1 MWRNQLRKFS
11 RKVQPNIIA
20 KSIGF
25 QLKLWMF
32 ISLLLFCQ
40 KLLARKLLLIRVHLS
55 FSFQIWALKSL
66 GERESAT
73 TFLPITSDKTEV
85 IGKKVVA
92 DSRSPKLFIPDMGID
107 PKTID
112 PYLFSVAEAGEQIE
126 DGRMSYI
133 GEVKDDVQILLNR
146 KGLSVSQWA
155 EIHKTEFIKLI
166 IEKEDK
172 DMNWGKTV

>member
-11 RKVQPNIIA
+11 RKGPA
-20 KSIGF
+20 KHHSKEYWF
-25 QLKLWMF
+25 STEAMDVYQL
-32 ISLLLFCQ
+32 
-40 KLLARKLLLIRVHLS
+40 ATVLS
-55 FSFQIWALKSL
+55 
-66 GERESAT
+66 
-73 TFLPITSDKTEV
+73 EV